1 MEDENQPKEKEVAA
15 PQPVIA
21 GEIHIVTDPATGA
34 ISVNAPLNV
43 VAALGLI
50 EVAKAIIMENHRQN
64 LQRQAPSPRIVKA
77 GADALAKLKEGVH

>member
-1 MEDENQPKEKEVAA
+1 MEDEKPFKEGAA

-21 GEIHIVTDPATGA
+21 GEVHIVTDPATGA

-64 LQRQAPSPRIVKA
+64 LQKQAVSPRIVKA